1 MWVGDL
7 DLPRLGIRFGYEGSD
22 SLVLSRHVRL
32 TNLLVRTSEARR
44 LGQLSSTAFF
54 LEARSVLRSHR
65 HSTPLSLCFSG
76 CDFCFCFNVL
86 VNSPTALP
94 GLEELDHCVFFYGSL
109 TFCENLFYLGCL
121 LRFFFFWFVFLS
133 FFFFFFSAGGSFS
146 AFLSLGLH
154 SRACVFGGSPWF
166 FHLPTSLR
174 MQLTC
179 SCRV

>member
-22 SLVLSRHVRL
+22 SLVVSRHVRL

-94 GLEELDHCVFFYGSL
+94 GLGELDHCVFFYGSL

-121 LRFFFFWFVFLS
+121 LRFS
-133 FFFFFFSAGGSFS
+133 FFFFSCGGVFLCFSLSRITFS
-146 AFLSLGLH
+146 
-154 SRACVFGGSPWF
+154 CVCFWRFSVVFPSPYVF
-166 FHLPTSLR
+166 KNAAYL
-174 MQLTC
+174 QL
-179 SCRV
+179 